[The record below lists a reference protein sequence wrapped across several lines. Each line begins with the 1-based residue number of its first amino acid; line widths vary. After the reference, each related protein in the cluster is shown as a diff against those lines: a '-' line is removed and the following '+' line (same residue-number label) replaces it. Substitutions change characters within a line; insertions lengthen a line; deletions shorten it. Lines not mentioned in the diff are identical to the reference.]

1 MQSNQ
6 ANKQAKVNFKVGDK
20 VKFKEEVCVQFDHDH
35 KTIYTV
41 EQVEHD
47 GLIAFVESG
56 YVAHPGNLELVSHS
70 TPTKHKHY
78 DLIIEWA
85 KDPTNVIIQYKN
97 PNGWW
102 DALDNSPSWRADTEY
117 RIKPK
122 TKQVTRWKWAFLSG
136 DGSVMESSS
145 YYTEEEALQQF
156 ENAYPLKLEHTA
168 ITEIE
173 EV

>member
-56 YVAHPGNLELVSHS
+56 YAHPGNLELVSHS

-78 DLIIEWA
+78 DLIAEWA
-85 KDPTNVIIQYKN
+85 KDPTNVIIQY
-97 PNGWW
+97 NGLHGWS
-102 DALDNSPSWRADTEY
+102 DTYNNSPAWGAGTEY

-136 DGSVMESSS
+136 DGSVIESAG

-156 ENAYPLKLEHTA
+156 KNATPFKLEHTKMTA
-168 ITEIE
+168 IE